1 MFDIFT
7 ERARTVILEA
17 QAEATDRGDNYI
29 GCEHLLVGLLREGTG
44 LAAVVLAERS
54 VTVDAARGAIDELV
68 GPRPMAV
75 PPDKALATMGVDLD
89 RVRARLQATF
99 GSGALADPTPP
110 YNSSAREALELAVAE
125 SGRLRQRHVGTGHE
139 LLGLARVTE
148 GLAAKILEQLGVDLT
163 ALIEEVRG
171 RAAPEEQRVRTLLA
185 KRPVLNGMIHQAET
199 GRRDEALGVLQSLGT
214 SIQRAMR
221 QESETGLA
229 ATRALAAELETLLAD
244 ARQQLDALTATE
256 PNGQR

>member
-75 PPDKALATMGVDLD
+75 PPDKALATIGIDLD
-89 RVRARLQATF
+89 QVL
-99 GSGALADPTPP
+99 SLIHISEPT
-110 YNSSAREALELAVAE
+110 
-125 SGRLRQRHVGTGHE
+125 
-139 LLGLARVTE
+139 
-148 GLAAKILEQLGVDLT
+148 
-163 ALIEEVRG
+163 
-171 RAAPEEQRVRTLLA
+171 
-185 KRPVLNGMIHQAET
+185 
-199 GRRDEALGVLQSLGT
+199 RR
-214 SIQRAMR
+214 
-221 QESETGLA
+221 
-229 ATRALAAELETLLAD
+229 
-244 ARQQLDALTATE
+244 
-256 PNGQR
+256 

>member
-1 MFDIFT
+1 M
-7 ERARTVILEA
+7 ARS
-17 QAEATDRGDNYI
+17 
-29 GCEHLLVGLLREGTG
+29 LRI
-44 LAAVVLAERS
+44 ASA
-54 VTVDAARGAIDELV
+54 
-68 GPRPMAV
+68 PW
-75 PPDKALATMGVDLD
+75 
-89 RVRARLQATF
+89 RLQRAPVRSMRSLT
-99 GSGALADPTPP
+99 
-110 YNSSAREALELAVAE
+110 RW
-125 SGRLRQRHVGTGHE
+125 RQ
-139 LLGLARVTE
+139 A
-148 GLAAKILEQLGVDLT
+148 
-163 ALIEEVRG
+163 
-171 RAAPEEQRVRTLLA
+171 LLA